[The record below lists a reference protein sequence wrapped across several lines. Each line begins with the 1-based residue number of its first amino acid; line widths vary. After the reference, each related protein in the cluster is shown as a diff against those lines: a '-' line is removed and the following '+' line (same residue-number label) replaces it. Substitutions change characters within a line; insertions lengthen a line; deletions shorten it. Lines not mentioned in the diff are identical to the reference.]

1 MDSIKAL
8 ITVLCAHLPA
18 ENQNP
23 QSFYAFIED
32 RLASFEDIL
41 FSYCFGEEVCGEE
54 RKTKRIRHIDIRQT
68 GTSAFVF
75 HWIKTIIL
83 VQKIV

>member
-1 MDSIKAL
+1 MDSIKDL

-41 FSYCFGEEVCGEE
+41 FSYIAYIVLGRKCVERRGKRRGEENEE
-54 RKTKRIRHIDIRQT
+54 NKTYRHPADRDFCLRIPL
-68 GTSAFVF
+68 A
-75 HWIKTIIL
+75 
-83 VQKIV
+83 

>member
-1 MDSIKAL
+1 MDSIKDL

-41 FSYCFGEEVCGEE
+41 FSYIAYIVLGRECVE
-54 RKTKRIRHIDIRQT
+54 RRGKRRE
-68 GTSAFVF
+68 
-75 HWIKTIIL
+75 
-83 VQKIV
+83 